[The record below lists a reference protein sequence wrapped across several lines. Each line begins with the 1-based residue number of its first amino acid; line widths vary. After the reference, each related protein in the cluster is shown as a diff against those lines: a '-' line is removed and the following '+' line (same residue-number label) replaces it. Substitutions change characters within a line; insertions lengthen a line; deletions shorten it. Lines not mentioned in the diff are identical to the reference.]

1 MVVRLHSG
9 CVLPLK
15 GANQEREANLHGVV
29 EAARVQTGEA
39 CDLFQPVIESISMHA
54 ELMCCQGGTAA
65 KREEGLDGLDQ
76 LWLVIQW
83 PEQLPSE
90 VYLGA
95 LIGDTDKCGDAQ
107 TVQTVHVIGSVTMV
121 AERERC
127 ARILVGTLQA
137 THTRVVATDA
147 NINCGACI
155 ASQVA
160 EQRLSCAL
168 ERRKTCPRWGAV
180 IR

>member
-1 MVVRLHSG
+1 
-9 CVLPLK
+9 
-15 GANQEREANLHGVV
+15 
-29 EAARVQTGEA
+29 
-39 CDLFQPVIESISMHA
+39 MHA
-54 ELMCCQGGTAA
+54 ELMCCQGGTTA

-83 PEQLPSE
+83 PEQLPRE
-90 VYLGA
+90 VYLGT

-107 TVQTVHVIGSVTMV
+107 TVQTVRVIGAVTMA
-121 AERERC
+121 AERERR

-137 THTRVVATDA
+137 THARVVATDA

-155 ASQVA
+155 TPQVT
-160 EQRLSCAL
+160 EQRRSCAL
-168 ERRKTCPRWGAV
+168 ERRKTCPRRGDL